1 MRDLNKRGKPTETF
15 RNKLERNAPGVVRM
29 ADTLFATPTEVL
41 RNSGS
46 KALTELAEM
55 FAPHMASARNGGLIA
70 NRGQRAAQFHNRWSR
85 LVDRFEKAELS
96 KALADAQAMRK
107 PTTAA
112 GREVR
117 KFLADMYQYSNEAG
131 VKRWDPELR
140 QYKDIAEMQNYFP
153 RTWEY
158 AYISK
163 HEDEFKALIKK
174 HSKMSDEDIDTLLRE
189 IAENDGR
196 IEILAEKAGLDA
208 GFTPFQSSISQRGF
222 TFIDEAN
229 AHEFA
234 KFQSQDMNDIMAGYI
249 EQAVHRAEYT
259 RLFGNRGEVIDK
271 FIQRAAV
278 EDGISPEE
286 IIQTYRYH
294 IDALSG
300 TLGSHSMGRGLRL
313 AQATAITAQ
322 NLILLPFAI
331 FSQAIDGLGSSVRS
345 GNIRDAKNAYGQV
358 LKDMTRFALR
368 DKSYDYAQDVAEML
382 GVVSQEAAVHAVNN
396 AGMFMMNK
404 GLRNVNRHFFR
415 WNGMSGWNDS
425 MRKAAMITG
434 IQFLEQHTGLKGGKV
449 DERRFEEL
457 GLTLEEAKDMVVRF
471 REGEKRGVAPEFSTT
486 QAQAM
491 YRFVD
496 QAVIRPN
503 ASMRASWLSDPRW
516 MIFAHLKQF
525 TYGMHKVTI
534 ARAMHEADNDQMA
547 SLAILAGY
555 APMALAA
562 DMTKWA
568 LLGMNVTENWDAW
581 DYMRHAVARGGLLGL
596 WEFGTNVAGDA
607 GSGRIPGS
615 SLVGPTVEH
624 GMTIARSLN
633 VGTDKPVDWDTIRGR
648 SLPGYKYMSSD

>member
-1 MRDLNKRGKPTETF
+1 
-15 RNKLERNAPGVVRM
+15 
-29 ADTLFATPTEVL
+29 
-41 RNSGS
+41 
-46 KALTELAEM
+46 M

-70 NRGQRAAQFHNRWSR
+70 NRGQRAAQFHNRWSK
-85 LVDRFEKAELS
+85 LVGKFEKSELS
-96 KALADAQAMRK
+96 QALADAQAMRE

-117 KFLADMYQYSNEAG
+117 KFLSDMYQYSDEAG

-140 QYKDIAEMQNYFP
+140 QYKDIVEMQNYFP
-153 RTWEY
+153 RVWEHG
-158 AYISK
+158 YISQ
-163 HEDEFKALIKK
+163 HEDEFKTLIKK
-174 HSKMSDEDIDTLLRE
+174 HSKMSDDEIDALLRE

-196 IEILAEKAGLDA
+196 IEILTEKAGLDA
-208 GFTPFQSSISQRGF
+208 GFTPFQASISKRGF
-222 TFIDEAN
+222 TFIDESN

-322 NLILLPFAI
+322 NIILLPFAI
-331 FSQAIDGLGSSVRS
+331 FSQVIDGLGSSVRS

-457 GLTLEEAKDMVVRF
+457 GLTLEEAKDMVARF
-471 REGEKRGVAPEFSTT
+471 REGEKRGVAPEFSAT

-534 ARAMHEADNDQMA
+534 ARAMHEADNDNAA

-568 LLGMNVTENWDAW
+568 LLGMNVTEDWGTW

-624 GMTIARSLN
+624 GMTVARSLN
-633 VGTDKPVDWDTIRGR
+633 IGVDKPVDWDRIADR
-648 SLPGYKYMSSD
+648 SLPGYKYMSPE